1 MNIYHRPPS
10 EESLFALEALQSAVT
25 QTLEKKKK
33 LGHYAVVWKNGVVIL
48 NRFDNSLNETQID
61 DETTQL
67 STFQQFL
74 VDSPEMTD
82 TEYLIIEEKRKL

>member
-61 DETTQL
+61 DESAQL

-82 TEYLIIEEKRKL
+82 AEYLSIEEKRKL